1 MQVTCD
7 LAIQLLNTKLL
18 LNSLNFSSKLA
29 ACFVQGKI
37 KKKRL
42 KNMSQL
48 QQLSIA
54 MSKSFLKIVHKK
66 QYGNSL
72 LRQISYF

>member
-37 KKKRL
+37 KKK
-42 KNMSQL
+42 
-48 QQLSIA
+48 
-54 MSKSFLKIVHKK
+54 
-66 QYGNSL
+66 G
-72 LRQISYF
+72 